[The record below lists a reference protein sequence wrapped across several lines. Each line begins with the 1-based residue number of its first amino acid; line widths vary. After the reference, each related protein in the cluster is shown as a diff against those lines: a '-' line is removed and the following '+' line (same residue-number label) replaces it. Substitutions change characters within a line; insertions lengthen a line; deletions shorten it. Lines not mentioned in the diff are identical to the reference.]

1 MNQPTDNR
9 LPDDAANQPV
19 ANQGTSSLGTSQ
31 SNSGQE
37 ATAGQPWRN
46 KATNL
51 LKSGNA
57 SNIQDTIRQ
66 ASKTSSDTWR
76 QLTTTQKLLAGG
88 ALALGGWL
96 LLRGGGKAKATSRV
110 QKRSRKQAKALHE
123 LLLFV
128 NDRVDGYRRAHH
140 ESRDAE
146 LRSYYHELAGKSH
159 EFATRLNTYLRDKAA
174 EYEHGT
180 THKGKLYR
188 GWMKAKATLTGHDE
202 KAILEDNIYGEEWAL
217 KAYEKALRE
226 PALLGALGAEVER
239 QYAHARQTYARL
251 QQLRDQQQH

>member
-9 LPDDAANQPV
+9 LPDDATSQPV
-19 ANQGTSSLGTSQ
+19 ANQGASSLGAPQ
-31 SNSGQE
+31 SSSGQE
-37 ATAGQPWRN
+37 ANAAGQPWLD
-46 KATNL
+46 KAANL

-57 SNIQDTIRQ
+57 QDLIRQ
-66 ASKTSSDTWR
+66 ATKSSVDTWR
-76 QLTTTQKLLAGG
+76 QLTTPQKLLAGG

-96 LLRGGGKAKATSRV
+96 LLRGGGKAKAAKRV

-146 LRSYYHELAGKSH
+146 LRGYYHELAGKSH

-180 THKGKLYR
+180 TRKGKLYR
-188 GWMKAKATLTGHDE
+188 GWMQAKAALTGHGE
-202 KAILEDNIYGEEWAL
+202 KAILADNIYGEEWAL

-226 PALLGALGAEVER
+226 PALLGALGAEIER
-239 QYAHARQTYARL
+239 QYAHARQTHARL
-251 QQLRDQQQH
+251 QQLHAQHPA

>member
-1 MNQPTDNR
+1 MSQPNDSR
-9 LPDDAANQPV
+9 LPDNAAGQPN
-19 ANQGTSSLGTSQ
+19 ASLGTTQ
-31 SNSGQE
+31 GQIGQE
-37 ATAGQPWRN
+37 LTAAVQPWLD

-51 LKSGNA
+51 LQGSNADNAKQMLRRATQTSG
-57 SNIQDTIRQ
+57 
-66 ASKTSSDTWR
+66 DTWR
-76 QLTTTQKLLAGG
+76 RLTTSEKLLAAG

-96 LLRGGGKAKATSRV
+96 LLRGGGKAKATKRV

-146 LRSYYHELAGKSH
+146 LRDYYHELAGKSH
-159 EFATRLNTYLRDKAA
+159 AFAARLNTYLRDKAA

-180 THKGKLYR
+180 TRKGKIYR
-188 GWMKAKATLTGHDE
+188 AWMKAKATVTGHDE
-202 KAILEDNIYGEEWAL
+202 KAILDDNIYGEEWAL
-217 KAYEKALRE
+217 KAYEKTLRE

-239 QYAHARQTYARL
+239 QYAHAKQTYVRL
-251 QQLRDQQQH
+251 KQLREQQH